1 MSRVLVSGGGGF
13 VGLPLLRQLACT
25 DWEIHALYT
34 RAHPAVPFG
43 VRWHRVDLLDH
54 AAVSD
59 LIDELAPER
68 LVHLAW
74 CTEHGRFWSARENV
88 IWVEL
93 SLHLLRAF
101 IRRGGQRLVMLG
113 SCAEYDWSA
122 AAGPLSEC
130 GSPVAPATLYG
141 TAKDALRRLASA
153 SAEQQGVELAWARLF
168 FLYGPREAPGR
179 LVPSVV
185 RSLLA
190 GQAVATRSTEHV
202 RDFMHVEDVAGALFA
217 LLDSPVVGPVNIAS
231 GQGVTVG
238 QVVDQIVQVT
248 GRPELVRPG
257 ALPERPG
264 EPTRLVANVARLRDE
279 VGFQPRWGLADG
291 LAATVRWWEE
301 RETDVGPAHLY
312 LSSIR
317 PCLHRVTRMSL
328 LSVGDHEHLS
338 F

>member
-1 MSRVLVSGGGGF
+1 VSRVLVSGGGGF
-13 VGLPLLRQLACT
+13 VGVPLLRQLAST

-34 RAHPAVPFG
+34 RAHPAAPLG

-54 AAVSD
+54 AAVSELVD
-59 LIDELAPER
+59 GLAPER

-122 AAGPLSEC
+122 AAAPLAEC
-130 GSPVAPATLYG
+130 ASPLAPATLYG

-153 SAEQQGVELAWARLF
+153 YAEQQGVELAWARLF

-190 GQAVATRSTEHV
+190 GQAVATRSTAHV
-202 RDFMHVEDVAGALFA
+202 RDFMHVEDVARALVA

-231 GQGVTVG
+231 GAGVTIG
-238 QVVDQIVQVT
+238 HVVDQIVQVT
-248 GRPELVRPG
+248 GRPELIRPG
-257 ALPERPG
+257 ALPERAG
-264 EPTRLVANVARLRDE
+264 EPPRLVADVARLQQA
-279 VGFQPRWGLADG
+279 VGFQPRWDLADG

-301 RETDVGPAHLY
+301 QDGDQDELY
-312 LSSIR
+312 LCSDRALPRGRI
-317 PCLHRVTRMSL
+317 
-328 LSVGDHEHLS
+328 
-338 F
+338 